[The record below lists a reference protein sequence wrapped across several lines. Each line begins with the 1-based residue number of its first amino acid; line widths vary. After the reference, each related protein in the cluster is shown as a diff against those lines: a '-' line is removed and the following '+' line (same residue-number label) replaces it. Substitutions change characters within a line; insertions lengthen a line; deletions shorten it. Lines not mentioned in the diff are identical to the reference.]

1 MDAGEQVVEKIYIPK
16 ELIDNALN
24 ELLNNQRVFSGAMK
38 AIVERVGDEYL
49 MGESEMVDD
58 IIEIIND
65 VSIKARSSQ
74 IVKLAVYMQT
84 QKARLN

>member
-1 MDAGEQVVEKIYIPK
+1 METIYIPK
-16 ELIDNALN
+16 ELIDNALH
-24 ELLNNQRVFSGAMK
+24 ELLDNQRVFSDAMK
-38 AIVERVGDEYL
+38 AIVERVEDEYL
-49 MGESEMVDD
+49 MGESKMVDD

-74 IVKLAVYMQT
+74 MVKLTVYMQT